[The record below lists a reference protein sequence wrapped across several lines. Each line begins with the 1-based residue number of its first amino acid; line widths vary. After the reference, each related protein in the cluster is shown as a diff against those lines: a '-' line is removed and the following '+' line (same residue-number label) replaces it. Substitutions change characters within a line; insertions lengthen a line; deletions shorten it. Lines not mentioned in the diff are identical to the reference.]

1 MTCSVTDAASFA
13 GMPAEPGAPSS
24 GWTRTSCASSSAG
37 GSPRGRESSWNSVYV
52 TPLLTNPSGPRG
64 ANNEPLS
71 PIEGSPGV
79 VPTAKEESALL
90 SASVATGT
98 LVVSAVGV
106 GILSF
111 PHALATS
118 RVPAFALS
126 MVMVD
131 LAAAAGLAVME
142 PMRTLPMPRWP
153 LALLRVAHRPVQQRQ
168 RPALCG
174 MLWVWSRTRP
184 VALAVPS
191 TVSGA
196 PTTLTTV
203 AAFSH
208 YALVRSARL

>member
-1 MTCSVTDAASFA
+1 MTIHRGRQTWNFAVTCSVTDAASFA

-118 RVPAFALS
+118 RVPAFAL
-126 MVMVD
+126 M
-131 LAAAAGLAVME
+131 
-142 PMRTLPMPRWP
+142 
-153 LALLRVAHRPVQQRQ
+153 
-168 RPALCG
+168 
-174 MLWVWSRTRP
+174 
-184 VALAVPS
+184 VPS
-191 TVSGA
+191 AHGHHPRSHCTQCHTIHQSRGTGPRFFA
-196 PTTLTTV
+196 P
-203 AAFSH
+203 A
-208 YALVRSARL
+208 